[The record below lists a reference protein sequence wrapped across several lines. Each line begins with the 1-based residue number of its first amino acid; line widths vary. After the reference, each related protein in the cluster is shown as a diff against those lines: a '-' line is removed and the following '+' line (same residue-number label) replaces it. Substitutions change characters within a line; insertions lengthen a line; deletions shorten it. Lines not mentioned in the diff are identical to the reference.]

1 MLNAE
6 ASRELKA
13 VRLQQF

>member
-13 VRLQQF
+13 VILQQF